1 MDKIQIRIPAKENY
15 LKSLRLFS
23 AAIASDMDF
32 DIEAVEDI
40 RVVVSEAVNYKL
52 SEEYV
57 DIEFL
62 VEEETLTV
70 LVRGKDRSIDQ
81 TALEMRNL
89 ILEALADEVYIS
101 DEEIKLVKRV
111 KYDKR

>member
-1 MDKIQIRIPAKENY
+1 MDKINIRIPAKENY
-15 LKSLRLFS
+15 LKSLRLLS
-23 AAIASDMDF
+23 ASIASDMGF

-62 VEEETLTV
+62 VEESSLTV
-70 LVRGKDRSIDQ
+70 LVLGKDRNIDK
-81 TALEMRNL
+81 TALDMRNL
-89 ILEALADEVYIS
+89 ILETLADEVYVS
-101 DEEIKLVKRV
+101 EEKIRLVKRV
-111 KYDKR
+111 KNDKR